1 MPKVFWVIVYFIIH
15 HNLLRSSP
23 PICRIV
29 IIEPHCKL
37 AAIKKEWE
45 KTKRE
50 AKHEKVTLNF
60 RKAVS
65 QENTIDIGEERKHV
79 NIF

>member
-1 MPKVFWVIVYFIIH
+1 
-15 HNLLRSSP
+15 
-23 PICRIV
+23 V